1 MVLKVFLYVLGALL
15 LLLVLVLLLSL
26 RLRISYADGVDLK
39 VFVGGVRVYP
49 VPTPVKKF
57 LGLFPK
63 KEKADRKKEK
73 KHQKKRK
80 KTKTEEE
87 KKPDT
92 AKPEKRP
99 EKSGISD
106 YLDIILGA
114 VKRLP
119 KCFRVKLRSL
129 SYTAGGED
137 AAKVALSYGTAY
149 AVLESALAALKSYS
163 GTFYGFRADEKNISV
178 GCDFCSGKSAFSAET
193 DISCFVWQ
201 LGSLAVRTAVEYIL
215 KELGVRS

>member
-15 LLLVLVLLLSL
+15 LLLVLVSLLNL
-26 RLRISYADGVDLK
+26 RLRIFYADGVTLK

-49 VPTPVKKF
+49 VPALFKK
-57 LGLFPK
+57 LAGLFPK
-63 KEKADRKKEK
+63 KEKADKEK
-73 KHQKKRK
+73 GKKRRKKRK
-80 KTKTEEE
+80 KAKSDEA
-87 KKPDT
+87 KKPDS
-92 AKPEKRP
+92 AKSEKRS

-106 YLDIILGA
+106 YMDILLGA

-119 KCFRVKLRSL
+119 KCFRVRLRSL

-137 AAKVALSYGTAY
+137 AAKAALSYGTAY
-149 AVLESALAALKSYS
+149 AVLEGALAALKGCS
-163 GTFYGFRADEKNISV
+163 GTFCGFRADEKNISV
-178 GCDFCSGKSAFSAET
+178 GCDFLSGKSAFSAET

-215 KELGVRS
+215 KELGVKS